1 MAVTLASRLADASAA
16 YKTALGEATDII
28 LTAPELYLYDR
39 EWAQRQAGGGRLL
52 WSALG
57 GVRRGARP
65 FPVASADAAG
75 SGRVVRCGQWIRV
88 ILNMELDRGPSDNV
102 LRAR

>member
-1 MAVTLASRLADASAA
+1 MAATLASRLADASAA
-16 YKTALGEATDII
+16 CETALGEAADII

-57 GVRRGARP
+57 GARRGARP

-75 SGRVVRCGQWIRV
+75 SGGLVRYGQWIRV
-88 ILNMELDRGPSDNV
+88 ILNMEFDGDLRYSV

>member
-1 MAVTLASRLADASAA
+1 MAATLASRLADANAA
-16 YKTALGEATDII
+16 YKTALGEAADII

-57 GVRRGARP
+57 GARRGARP

-75 SGRVVRCGQWIRV
+75 SGEIIRYHHWIRV
-88 ILNMELDRGPSDNV
+88 ILNMKLDRGPSYNV

>member
-1 MAVTLASRLADASAA
+1 MAATLASRLADASAA
-16 YKTALGEATDII
+16 CETALGEAADII

-57 GVRRGARP
+57 GARRGARP
-65 FPVASADAAG
+65 FPGVSLRATG
-75 SGRVVRCGQWIRV
+75 SER
-88 ILNMELDRGPSDNV
+88 V
-102 LRAR
+102 LRGNQ